1 MPKSIAKLTTVC
13 AVITLLA
20 AACGGASGA
29 PSASPTAAQAVTPVT
44 LNVGVVGVIDVAPLF
59 LGVQKGFFAKQK
71 ITLNPRVLQTGAT
84 VVAGVLSGDLQL
96 GFSNITSIVIAAS
109 NRFPL
114 RIVAPGNQAAGGDY
128 SAVYVRNDS
137 PITSA
142 KDLVGKKVAVNGL
155 KNIGSLCVNAALQA
169 SHVDYNGI
177 QYVEVPFPQM
187 GAALAQGTVDAV
199 WTVEPWS
206 TVVKAGGT
214 NRVVLRP
221 FTLIAKYF
229 PIASYF
235 TTIQYAQANSGVV
248 SRFKTAIDDSLK
260 YAQNHPTEARAI
272 LATYIRLAPGL
283 SDQVLLPYW
292 KTDLEAPLIQ
302 KTADLAL
309 QFGFTTRK
317 PDMKQLLGT

>member
-1 MPKSIAKLTTVC
+1 
-13 AVITLLA
+13 
-20 AACGGASGA
+20 
-29 PSASPTAAQAVTPVT
+29 
-44 LNVGVVGVIDVAPLF
+44 VAPLF
-59 LGVQKGFFAKQK
+59 LGIQKGFFAKQK
-71 ITLNPRVLQTGAT
+71 ITITPHVLNTGAT
-84 VVAGVLSGDLQL
+84 VVAGVVGGDLQL

-109 NRFPL
+109 RRIPL

-128 SAVYVRNDS
+128 SAVYVRGDS
-137 PITSA
+137 SITSA

-169 SHVDYNGI
+169 SHVDYNSI

-187 GAALAQGTVDAV
+187 GAALAQGNVDAV

-235 TTIQYAQANSGVV
+235 TTTQYTQSNPGIV
-248 SRFKTAIDDSLK
+248 SRFKAAINESLV
-260 YAQNHPTEARAI
+260 YAQTHPAQARAV
-272 LATYIRLAPGL
+272 LSSYIHLAPGL
-283 SDQVLLPYW
+283 ADQVLLPYW
-292 KTDLEAPLIQ
+292 KTDLETNLIK
-302 KTADLAL
+302 KTADLAV
-309 QFGFTTRK
+309 QFGYATTK
-317 PDMKQLLGT
+317 PDMKQLLGSA